1 MEVPLRLTFKNLDPS
16 DAVASHV
23 RELLGRLQKFHP
35 RIVSCLVIIEVPH
48 RNHQKGNLYL
58 IHIIL
63 NIPGGELAVKQHQK
77 LAVANQ
83 DIYVAINEAF
93 DRAKRA
99 LEEHNRIQQGQVKRH
114 SSNYSRGQVVRLFSN
129 EEGDYEND
137 YGFLETEDGRDIY
150 FHRHAVIGKHYDQL
164 EIGTEVRFIEEQGD
178 CGPQASTVNII
189 GRNHKAS

>member
-1 MEVPLRLTFKNLDPS
+1 MKRREKTEKPMEVPLRLTFKNLDPS
-16 DAVASHV
+16 NAVASHV
-23 RELLGRLQKFHP
+23 RELLDRLAKFYP

-48 RNHQKGNLYL
+48 RNHQKGNLFL

-63 NIPGGELAVKQHQK
+63 NIPGGELAIKQHQK

-83 DIYVAINEAF
+83 DIYVAIHEAF
-93 DRAKRA
+93 DRAKRG
-99 LEEHNRIQQGQVKRH
+99 LDEHNQIQNRQIKKH
-114 SSNYSRGQVVRLFSN
+114 SSPYSRGHVARLLTN

-150 FHRHAVIGKHYDQL
+150 FHRHAVLGKNYDQL

-178 CGPQASTVNII
+178 LGPQAST
-189 GRNHKAS
+189 